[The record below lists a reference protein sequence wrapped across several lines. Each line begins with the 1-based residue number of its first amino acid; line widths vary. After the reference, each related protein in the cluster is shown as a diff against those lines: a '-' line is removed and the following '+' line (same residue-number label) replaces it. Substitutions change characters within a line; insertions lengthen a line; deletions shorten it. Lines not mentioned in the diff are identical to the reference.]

1 MEQIVELTHEE
12 DGSVEQQSSKKDL
25 KCIDAIR
32 DFIKKG
38 KSNSSNNILSFLVQ
52 VEDLVQRKQ
61 TLTIKNVRRCS
72 IYRYPLLC
80 SVNAQTTYIAYLI
93 FGLCSCLEM
102 WYVKNCFIFV

>member
-38 KSNSSNNILSFLVQ
+38 NNNSSNNILSFLVQ
-52 VEDLVQRKQ
+52 VEDLMQRRQ
-61 TLTIKNVRRCS
+61 T
-72 IYRYPLLC
+72 
-80 SVNAQTTYIAYLI
+80 Q
-93 FGLCSCLEM
+93 
-102 WYVKNCFIFV
+102 